1 MKKVIL
7 AAAVALFV
15 MPAVQA
21 ADDPVATR
29 KAIMQSV
36 AASAGLSGG
45 LMKGEIAYSPAAA
58 KAAIASLNA
67 AALSYG
73 AFFPAGSDTAAG
85 TTASPKIWEDAAGFA
100 DALAKFAAV
109 TGAATVASGKDGP
122 ADVDAFKAA
131 IGPVMASCRSC
142 HEVYRVQR

>member
-1 MKKVIL
+1 MKKFVL
-7 AAAVALFV
+7 AAAAVLFV
-15 MPAVQA
+15 LPAVQA
-21 ADDPVATR
+21 ADDPVAAR

-45 LMKGEIAYSPAAA
+45 LMKGDIAYSPAAG

-73 AFFPAGSDTAAG
+73 SFFPEGSDMAAN

-100 DALAKFAAV
+100 EALAKFSAV
-109 TGAATVASGKDGP
+109 TGAAAQASGKDGP

-131 IGPVMASCRSC
+131 MGPVLASCKSC
-142 HEVYRVQR
+142 HEAYRVQR